1 MTDSGLFSGLHWTEG
16 LSPREC
22 TVTEIAELVESTKW
36 AHKLSGKEV
45 TTLSRYLCVCEAE
58 KGAVIVRE
66 GGREAYLCL
75 LIRGQVSIMKEAAK
89 SETETDRLRKRREHV
104 RRNVPD

>member
-1 MTDSGLFSGLHWTEG
+1 MTDSGLFSGFHWTEG

-66 GGREAYLCL
+66 VQALDEAGTEDDIATGAGPVELC
-75 LIRGQVSIMKEAAK
+75 
-89 SETETDRLRKRREHV
+89 
-104 RRNVPD
+104 P